1 MLSKKAHKTW
11 KLLYSHKTDSFLTI
25 MNNKNE
31 VLTTIERKDQ
41 DAKYNKLQDLR
52 ATIVWYLV
60 IVNNIDR

>member
-1 MLSKKAHKTW
+1 MLSKNAHKTW
-11 KLLYSHKTDSFLTI
+11 KLLYSHKTDGFLAI

-31 VLTTIERKDQ
+31 VLTAIEIKDQ

>member
-1 MLSKKAHKTW
+1 
-11 KLLYSHKTDSFLTI
+11 

-31 VLTTIERKDQ
+31 VLATIERKDQ

>member
-1 MLSKKAHKTW
+1 
-11 KLLYSHKTDSFLTI
+11 

>member
-1 MLSKKAHKTW
+1 
-11 KLLYSHKTDSFLTI
+11 

-31 VLTTIERKDQ
+31 VLTAIEIKDQ

-52 ATIVWYLV
+52 ATTVRYLV